1 MEEQALS
8 FGGITIGLVGG
19 LAIFLYGMEHLTDAL
34 KIVAGARMRNLLAR
48 LTTNRFKGVLAGT
61 IVTAAIQSS
70 SVTTVLLVGF
80 VSAGLMSLQQSI
92 GVIMG
97 ASIGTTITA
106 QIIAF
111 KITELSLLMIGAG
124 FFTELVAKQ
133 RKLKLYGVVLMGLGL
148 LFFGMELMSQ
158 ATEPLRTF
166 EPFLRSMRSL
176 DNVLVGALIGAAF
189 TAIVQSSS
197 ATTGIV
203 ILFAAEGLLT
213 LEAGIAVVL
222 GANIGTCVTA
232 LLAAIGKPQE
242 ARQVAFVHVIVN
254 VLGVLLWLG
263 FVPQF
268 AELVLRVTA
277 TADPARQIANAHT
290 LFNLVNLV
298 LFIWLIG
305 PLARL
310 VVYLTP
316 LRPEPVSA
324 APEAMYLD
332 KFYLD
337 QPAIALDRVQME
349 LVRLGTMVLDVARD
363 ALPIASHGTPVEV
376 ESLHGRD
383 DALDALHGQIITYL
397 GKLSQKDLVEPQPAR
412 LHGYIAAANA
422 MESVGDV
429 IETGYVYDARQRL
442 DKGLRVSP
450 ATLQH
455 LKGLHDFALTTGAR
469 ALQSFKDND
478 AQAAREVEA
487 SKAAFNALAEKA
499 RSHLARRLIAEEPA
513 RLDTYRLETDL
524 IENLKRIH
532 TLFRR
537 LAKTVA
543 E

>member
-1 MEEQALS
+1 MELNYGA
-8 FGGITIGLVGG
+8 IIMGLGGG
-19 LAIFLYGMEHLTDAL
+19 LALFLYGMRKMAEAL
-34 KIVAGARMRNLLAR
+34 KIVAGEGMKSLLAR
-48 LTTNRFKGVLAGT
+48 FTGNRISAALTGV
-61 IVTAAIQSS
+61 VTTAVFQSS
-70 SVTTVLLVGF
+70 SITTVLVVGF
-80 VSAGLMSLQQSI
+80 VSAGLMTFQQSI
-92 GVIMG
+92 GVILG
-97 ASIGTTITA
+97 ANLGTTITA